1 MVIRQVDEIMGG
13 KLRVKFLF
21 EYEGISKPGTECD
34 ETIQALGDVVVLRCA
49 GRIVGCRESDI
60 LRLAAVSQTRVRTVV
75 LDLAAVEAIDAG
87 GLGLLVFLHT
97 CAYGLGSELKLMN
110 PTQRVAELLRLTNLD
125 SVFEIF
131 SSENVVSHHA
141 TVVRATDETAACHTD

>member
-1 MVIRQVDEIMGG
+1 MLDV
-13 KLRVKFLF
+13 
-21 EYEGISKPGTECD
+21 
-34 ETIQALGDVVVLRCA
+34 TIQALGDVVVLRCA

-87 GLGLLVFLHT
+87 GLGLLVFLHM
-97 CAYGLGSELKLMN
+97 CAHGLGTELKLRN
-110 PTQRVAELLRLTNLD
+110 PTQRVAELLRLTNLN

-131 SSENVVSHHA
+131 PSENVVSRPA
-141 TVVRATDETAACHTD
+141 TAARAIDDIRNVMVHEFSR